1 MISISNLASSFP
13 GQACCPLPNGINVLG
28 LGATYTKKKRGGG
41 IEWGFEKTE
50 IPLATNPKT
59 TLLFW
64 LRGIEKVNGYSYL
77 KPCWIKFLRIS
88 KIFWIV
94 MSIPEQRH
102 HLPTFG
108 NQVPCHKVQGQS
120 ISLNVN
126 FYDKCW
132 KNHCQIQYKFNWPL
146 RLRRIVYDFNLAFVL
161 QMWKTLLNLTSPS
174 EQGALLFTKYMYVGL
189 QG

>member
-1 MISISNLASSFP
+1 MINISNLASSFP

-28 LGATYTKKKRGGG
+28 LGATYTNKRGGNRMKIWKNRNSLG
-41 IEWGFEKTE
+41 HKPKNYPVVLAKGDWKVEW
-50 IPLATNPKT
+50 L
-59 TLLFW
+59 
-64 LRGIEKVNGYSYL
+64 SYL

-120 ISLNVN
+120 LSLNVN

-174 EQGALLFTKYMYVGL
+174 EQGALLFTKYMCVGL
-189 QG
+189 HG